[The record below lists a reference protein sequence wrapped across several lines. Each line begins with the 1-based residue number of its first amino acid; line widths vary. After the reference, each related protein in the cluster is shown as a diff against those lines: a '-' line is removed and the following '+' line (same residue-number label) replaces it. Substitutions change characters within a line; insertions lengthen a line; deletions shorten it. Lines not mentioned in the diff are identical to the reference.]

1 VPYRSY
7 GARLLLLRV
16 TAATRSLRNDGMPE
30 EGPPAEPPEASR
42 PLVVSF
48 VCPLVR
54 RRGHLGLLRQ
64 QAVASTTAD
73 ATSTSFRFVERACSR
88 GSSKATGSSIEWRS
102 IRMPFARSVMARRP
116 KAPSRSCVL
125 GALPEA
131 DEGDVGAFPRRHC
144 SDVLNLDLA
153 RDHLLPERGDDR
165 RDERQA
171 IRALVRDQHAQMRG
185 LTMTHSAPTVE
196 STAARISKFAA
207 RRPRLAGARVEVR
220 PALTPRRTISS
231 GSDTWPA
238 WRVT

>member
-1 VPYRSY
+1 
-7 GARLLLLRV
+7 
-16 TAATRSLRNDGMPE
+16 
-30 EGPPAEPPEASR
+30 
-42 PLVVSF
+42 
-48 VCPLVR
+48 VR

-73 ATSTSFRFVERACSR
+73 ATSTSFRFVEPACSR

-153 RDHLLPERGDDR
+153 RDHLLPESGDDR

-171 IRALVRDQHAQMRG
+171 IRALVRDQHAQMCG

-196 STAARISKFAA
+196 STAAPRISKFAA

-231 GSDTWPA
+231 GSDTWPT